1 MRSKVTLVLLFLNV
15 ALFFFIFYFERD
27 WRIERTSQETRRR
40 VLGPEASNIKSLEVT
55 GPSPGSAF
63 SLERR
68 GDAWF
73 LTKPVEWPANPN
85 AVSRIL
91 NELQF
96 LEHVTSFST
105 RDLERNGLKL
115 ADYGLDQPKMILS
128 FTSGEEGST
137 GAPAGR
143 TTVLRIGDTVKVGDH
158 LYLLSSDGEKIHVV
172 ARSLADSLSVPFDQ
186 LRSDV
191 VFSIQVFEAQSLNL
205 QTAAPSGVRVRLDRD
220 RQSNRWL
227 FRTPVNARAAKNA
240 TELAINALD
249 ALRVKSFV
257 LQNPPAT
264 LPSAAPLLRVTIE
277 GNNRHETLFVGAPS
291 GSGDDYFAQLEDRRA
306 VFTVSIP
313 PALMETLRNAADDLR
328 DRHILE
334 FDSAAVTS
342 IALSAPNQPEIALQR
357 LESAAG
363 GHEAGW
369 QIIRRGG
376 GAQGL
381 QALAADTA
389 SVQRLL
395 DQLET
400 LSAIRFQSD
409 APTNAD
415 IEDWGFNRPEREIIL
430 TLAGTPAT
438 QVTLQIGLPTKR
450 ENVAY
455 ARVAGLPTVYAVEP
469 DILRDTSA
477 SPLAWRERLL
487 NSLPASARIT
497 SLALSN
503 AGDNSVIY
511 SHRLADGETWDG
523 ALAAEPPPRKAAIT
537 AVLAQ
542 LRALHAASFAQDGF
556 PEKVFSAG
564 EVRSWK
570 YRLDA
575 TVSLPGGTGPGQV
588 NTMSLWIA
596 ERTGGAEQLA
606 GSKDFGA
613 VFALEQP
620 LLDAL
625 WTLTQP

>member
-27 WRIERTSQETRRR
+27 WRIERASQEARRR
-40 VLGPEASNIKSLEVT
+40 VLGAEASNIRRLEVT
-55 GPSPGSAF
+55 GTSPGSSF

-73 LTKPVEWPANPN
+73 LTRPVDWPANPN

-96 LEHVTSFST
+96 LEHETSFST
-105 RDLERNGLKL
+105 RDLEKNGLKL
-115 ADYGLDQPKMILS
+115 ADYGLDQPRLTLS
-128 FTSGEEGST
+128 FTSGDEGSSGT
-137 GAPAGR
+137 PAAQ
-143 TTVLRIGDTVKVGDH
+143 TTVLRIGDTTNVGGH

-172 ARSLADSLSVPFDQ
+172 SRSLADSLSIPFDQ

-191 VFSIQVFEAQSLNL
+191 LFTIQVFEAQSLNL
-205 QTAAPSGVRVRLDRD
+205 QTAAPSSVRVRLDRD
-220 RQSNRWL
+220 RQSGRWL

-249 ALRVKSFV
+249 ALRVKTFV

-264 LPSAAPLLRVTIE
+264 APSAAPLLRVTIE
-277 GNNRHETLFVGAPS
+277 GNNRHETLFVGARS
-291 GSGDDYFAQLEDRRA
+291 GGDDDYLAQLEDRRA

-313 PALMETLRNAADDLR
+313 PALMETLKNAADDLR
-328 DRHILE
+328 DRHILD
-334 FDSAAVTS
+334 FDATAVTS
-342 IALSAPNQPEIALQR
+342 IALSALNQPELALQR
-357 LESAAG
+357 LEAAAG
-363 GHEAGW
+363 GHGADW

-376 GAQGL
+376 AAQAS
-381 QALAADTA
+381 QALSADPAA
-389 SVQRLL
+389 VQRLL

-400 LSAIRFQSD
+400 LSALRFQSD

-415 IEDWGFNRPEREIIL
+415 IEDWGFNRPEREITL
-430 TLAGTPAT
+430 TLGGTPPT

-455 ARVAGLPTVYAVEP
+455 ARIAGLPTVYAVEP

-477 SPLAWRERLL
+477 SPLAWRARLL
-487 NSLPASARIT
+487 GSLPASARIT
-497 SLALSN
+497 SLTLSN
-503 AGDNSVIY
+503 VGDNSVIY
-511 SHRLADGETWDG
+511 SHKLADGETWDA
-523 ALAAEPPPRKAAIT
+523 ALVAETAPRRE
-537 AVLAQ
+537 AVTSLLSQ
-542 LRALHAASFAQDGF
+542 LRTLRAATFVQDGF
-556 PEKVFSAG
+556 PDKVFAAG

-575 TVSLPGGTGPGQV
+575 AVSLPGGAGSWQV
-588 NTMSLWIA
+588 NTMTLWFA
-596 ERTGGAEQLA
+596 ERTGGAEQFA
-606 GSKDFGA
+606 GSKDFGV
-613 VFALEQP
+613 VFTIEQP

-625 WTLTQP
+625 FRLTQP